1 MRGSATLGARRH
13 QVSVYQVT
21 KVASPDPGEP
31 KVDALVPLSPATW
44 FCSIDPATTR
54 DLERV
59 SAGTVTAT
67 ASHILRGRYHP
78 AITTQTRILFG
89 TRILDVTGVSNLEER
104 SIDMEVVAVEKV
116 A

>member
-1 MRGSATLGARRH
+1 MRGSVPLGARRH
-13 QVSVYQVT
+13 LVSVYAVT
-21 KVASPDPGEP
+21 KVASADPGEP
-31 KVDALVPLSPATW
+31 KTDSLVPLSPATW
-44 FCSIDPATTR
+44 YCSINPATTS

-59 SAGTVTAT
+59 SAGTITST

-89 TRILDVTGVSNLEER
+89 TRILDVTGVANLEER